1 MSQNIT
7 FETEL
12 KNLLKTGKVIFGS
25 KKTLKKLKNGKVKAI
40 IVASTLKGD
49 IIDDILYYAKI
60 SNIPIYKYPGSG
72 WDLGTLAG
80 KPFMISTIGIE
91 DPGNSRI
98 LDIAKPVS

>member
-12 KNLLKTGKVIFGS
+12 KNLLKSGKVIFGS
-25 KKTLKKLKNGKVKAI
+25 KKTLKKLKLGKVKAI

-49 IIDDILYYAKI
+49 IMNDIIHYAKV
-60 SNIPIYKYPGSG
+60 SSIPIYKYPGSG

-80 KPFMISTIGIE
+80 KPFMISTIGVE

-98 LDIAKPVS
+98 LDIAKLVS

>member
-7 FETEL
+7 FEIEL
-12 KNLLKTGKVIFGS
+12 KNLLKSGKVIFGS
-25 KKTLKKLKNGKVKAI
+25 KKTLEKLKLGKVKAI

-49 IIDDILYYAKI
+49 IMDDIMYYSKV
-60 SNIPIYKYPGSG
+60 SSIPIYKYPGSG

-80 KPFMISTIGIE
+80 KPFMISVIGIE
-91 DPGNSRI
+91 DAGNSRI